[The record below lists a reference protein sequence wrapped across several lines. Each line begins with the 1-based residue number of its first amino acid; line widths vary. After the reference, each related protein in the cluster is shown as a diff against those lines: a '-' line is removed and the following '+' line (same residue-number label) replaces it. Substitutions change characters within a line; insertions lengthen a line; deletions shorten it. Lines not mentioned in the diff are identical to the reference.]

1 MDSLGRWPVLWD
13 EVTSFFEMPGI
24 RRVMICHY
32 ESDRLTVLLAEP
44 GDPIDIPDG
53 SDPESLARRIF
64 RAD

>member
-1 MDSLGRWPVLWD
+1 MDASGRWPVLWD
-13 EVTSFFEMPGI
+13 EVSNFFDMPGI

-44 GDPIDIPDG
+44 GGHLEIPDD
-53 SDPESLARRIF
+53 STPETLVRHIF